1 MTTKDKM
8 RIAEGLAYREYN
20 GEQNSN
26 FYAFRSGVVAGINYI
41 LELEANLHR
50 DRFEEKLTEEEYK
63 RHGGKL

>member
-1 MTTKDKM
+1 MNIETKM
-8 RIAEGLAYREYN
+8 RIAEKLAYREYD

-26 FYAFRSGVVAGINYI
+26 FYAFRSGVIAGINYI

-50 DRFEEKLTEEEYK
+50 NRIEEKLTEEEYK